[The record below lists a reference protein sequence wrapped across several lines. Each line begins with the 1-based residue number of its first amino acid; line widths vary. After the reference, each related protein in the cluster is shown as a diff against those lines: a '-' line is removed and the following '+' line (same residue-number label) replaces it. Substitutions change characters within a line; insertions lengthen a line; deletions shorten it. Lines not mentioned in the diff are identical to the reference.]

1 MSEKL
6 TILGSG
12 TMGHSIA
19 LNAAWRGLNVKVY
32 GLDKNDINIGE
43 TGIIE
48 KLKTLVE
55 NNLLDKQ
62 EIELIMDKITFF
74 TSFEKSIDA
83 STFIIEAVPEDIDLK
98 KKIFRKLD
106 AICDPSVVLASNTSG
121 FSPSLIASS
130 TNHPERVIVMHF
142 WNPAHLIPLVEIVR
156 GDETNDSTVQRA
168 TKLVDYM
175 KKKPILVK
183 KEIPGFVA
191 NRLQFALLREAQ
203 YLLEEGV
210 ATLED
215 IDLAVTY
222 SIGRR
227 LSVTGPFLSADMGGL
242 DVFASIS
249 DYLFTTLSKADKASP
264 TIVNLINQKKLG
276 NKSGAGYYSWDHEF
290 SHDMNNRR
298 EAELIRFLKQDL
310 VKQSPE

>member
-1 MSEKL
+1 
-6 TILGSG
+6 
-12 TMGHSIA
+12 
-19 LNAAWRGLNVKVY
+19 
-32 GLDKNDINIGE
+32 
-43 TGIIE
+43 
-48 KLKTLVE
+48 
-55 NNLLDKQ
+55 
-62 EIELIMDKITFF
+62 
-74 TSFEKSIDA
+74 
-83 STFIIEAVPEDIDLK
+83 
-98 KKIFRKLD
+98 
-106 AICDPSVVLASNTSG
+106 
-121 FSPSLIASS
+121 
-130 TNHPERVIVMHF
+130 
-142 WNPAHLIPLVEIVR
+142 
-156 GDETNDSTVQRA
+156 
-168 TKLVDYM
+168 
-175 KKKPILVK
+175 VK

-264 TIVNLINQKKLG
+264 TIMNLISQKKLG
-276 NKSGAGYYSWDHEF
+276 NKSGAGYYSWDQAF
-290 SHDMNNRR
+290 SLEMNHKR

-310 VKQSPE
+310 VNQ